1 MGERRSSRRAV
12 SIIIAASYLNF
23 LSNDPSDI
31 REAAT
36 TATATKTSL
45 KIEFALPQTL
55 SPIFHLV

>member
-36 TATATKTSL
+36 TATTATATKTSL
-45 KIEFALPQTL
+45 KN
-55 SPIFHLV
+55 

>member
-31 REAAT
+31 REATT
-36 TATATKTSL
+36 TATATKTSGL
-45 KIEFALPQTL
+45 KN
-55 SPIFHLV
+55 